1 MYFRYVAGNIGDVTT
16 LANTIVEMKNQGIST
31 SCALIDAGYF
41 SEANLSLL
49 LEAGIFFLIRMLA
62 RLVMYRGIVG
72 GM

>member
-1 MYFRYVAGNIGDVTT
+1 
-16 LANTIVEMKNQGIST
+16 MKNQGIST